1 MDKTFD
7 FFAKKRIKNNT
18 NPVDD
23 DIFYF
28 HLGTPANCGP
38 VTEQLNKVAG
48 KLADFMRNSLEDL
61 FKEMAVHG
69 SPEATIKALQVS

>member
-1 MDKTFD
+1 MIFLQKKIRKVHNPFD
-7 FFAKKRIKNNT
+7 DPIS
-18 NPVDD
+18 
-23 DIFYF
+23 YS
-28 HLGTPANCGP
+28 LSGTPANCGP

-69 SPEATIKALQVS
+69 SPEATIKALQVSVKY

>member
-1 MDKTFD
+1 MWTRYLIICKEKIKKNTKPFD
-7 FFAKKRIKNNT
+7 DPIS
-18 NPVDD
+18 
-23 DIFYF
+23 YS